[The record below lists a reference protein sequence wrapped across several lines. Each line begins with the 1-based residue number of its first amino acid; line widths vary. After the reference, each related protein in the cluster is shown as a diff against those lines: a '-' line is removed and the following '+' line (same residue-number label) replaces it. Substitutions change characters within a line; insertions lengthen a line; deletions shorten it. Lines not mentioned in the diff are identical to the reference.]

1 MTTTQPLTTE
11 EAAEAGLLPASHW
24 QQEPLP
30 EDEDDDGA
38 STIGSFVSSTA
49 SLSESIF
56 KYRTIHGRTYHSE
69 IGNADSWEPNDAAHI
84 DALEVAH
91 HACMIAIGHKLYL
104 SPLEKD
110 KVKKVV
116 DIGTGPGAWVID
128 FADEFPNAEVIGT
141 DITPIQPSWVPP
153 NCKFELDDCNGE
165 WTWPDNTFD
174 FIHCRMMFGIV
185 TDWYDLFR
193 QAYRTSKPGGWVE
206 SFAKCSTFMSDD
218 GSVKANSAMSQW
230 AKVWNAGGEK
240 TGRTFM
246 VYDHDLQRKG
256 MEKAGFVDITVK
268 EFYIPVG
275 VWHKDKEL
283 AEKGLWWKMLMET
296 DLEGYL
302 NYIFNVVMGWTP
314 EETAVY
320 AKHLRKELNDPNIH
334 AYFKARTVYGRKP
347 HPGEVP
353 NSN

>member
-1 MTTTQPLTTE
+1 MTTSNPLTTE

-30 EDEDDDGA
+30 EDVDADDGA

-56 KYRTIHGRTYHSE
+56 KYRTIHGRTFHSE
-69 IGNADSWEPNDAAHI
+69 IGNAESWQPNDAHHI
-84 DALEVAH
+84 DAQEVAH
-91 HACMIAIGHKLYL
+91 HNYMVAIGHKLYL
-104 SPLEKD
+104 SPLEKN
-110 KVKKVV
+110 KVGKVL
-116 DIGTGPGAWVID
+116 DIGTGTGSWVID
-128 FADEFPNAEVIGT
+128 FADEFPNTEVIGT
-141 DITPIQPSWVPP
+141 DITPIQPTWTPP
-153 NCKFELDDCNGE
+153 NCKFELDDCNAE

-174 FIHCRMMFGIV
+174 FIHCRMMFGVV
-185 TDWYDLFR
+185 TDWDDLFR

-206 SFAKCSTFMSDD
+206 SFVACSTMFSDD
-218 GSVKANSAMSQW
+218 GTVKEGSAMSQW

-246 VYDHDLQRKG
+246 VYDHDLQQKG

-268 EFYIPVG
+268 EFIIPVG

-283 AEKGLWWKMLMET
+283 AEKGIWWKMMMEA

-302 NYIFNVVMGWTP
+302 IYIFNVVMGWTP
-314 EETAVY
+314 EESTAY
-320 AKHLRKELNDPNIH
+320 AKHFRKELNDPNIH

-347 HPGEVP
+347 HP
-353 NSN
+353 